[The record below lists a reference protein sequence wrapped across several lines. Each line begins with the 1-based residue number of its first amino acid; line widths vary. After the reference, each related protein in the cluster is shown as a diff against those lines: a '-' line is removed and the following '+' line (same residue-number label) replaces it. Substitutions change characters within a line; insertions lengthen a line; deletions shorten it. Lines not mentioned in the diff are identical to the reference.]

1 MDNDLVEKLKSD
13 PAFIEFLNYVLEKI
27 EEIDTVN
34 GLEKLS
40 NEQAGEEAKI
50 RSKVK
55 DRLNEILKPFV
66 EYRGKREPTEK
77 EIKEAE
83 EKFGL

>member
-1 MDNDLVEKLKSD
+1 MDDDLMKKLKSD

-34 GLEKLS
+34 GLENLS

-55 DRLNEILKPFV
+55 DRLNEILKPFI
-66 EYRGKREPTEK
+66 EFRGKREPTDE
-77 EIKEAE
+77 EIKKAE